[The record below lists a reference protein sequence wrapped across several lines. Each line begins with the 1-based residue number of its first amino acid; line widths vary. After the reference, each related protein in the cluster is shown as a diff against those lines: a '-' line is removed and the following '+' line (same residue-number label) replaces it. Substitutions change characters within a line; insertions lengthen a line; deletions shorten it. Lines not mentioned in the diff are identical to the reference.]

1 MKKLRNLLL
10 ISSASVATFLPV
22 ISSSCDDINQG
33 PEQKLVERI
42 KKLEQDNQAVQAALN
57 VKISELEAN
66 KKAYDL
72 ELAQKDNQIKQ
83 HQNNIAQLNDQL
95 VTLKHQNEA
104 KSTEL
109 NNQINLLQDKIDGI
123 NDIKASYEN
132 QIIEAKEQLEELKAQ
147 LHSNQ
152 DEIDKLSKS
161 IEVKQAYITELEGNI
176 TGLKNQIA
184 QLQAQIELNKQTLA
198 QKEAEIAK
206 NEQAISNLNNEKL
219 ALNQQIGELKN
230 EKIKL
235 LKEHE
240 NEINEKNKKISA
252 LESLLLGINKQSD
265 NYVNAKN
272 LLAIYQA
279 NAPLQTECA
288 SEFNALKQA
297 IEAINNEYS
306 IDKTNALI
314 ASYSNALTS
323 AIGLYSD
330 AMAKLN
336 TINSELESP
345 TVALPTNKFDNLIE
359 YLKELIYLINRNKV
373 QVIEQYN
380 RKLES
385 YAKAFNMISNYQV
398 TYSPIVNN
406 DQLNLPN
413 LISQASDELKFN
425 IWSCIALNI
434 SLCDQMDVASLDPIL
449 KRNYQNLRSELTKR
463 SYINLSFD
471 YLLSSFQALLKVKK
485 DLTAASASAR
495 KEAEQN
501 KASVLEAIKDF
512 ETKNNDLIN
521 YINELTSY
529 KELEKLREEIGNEK
543 ANYDSIIVLCARA
556 RSKLA
561 EVQNDLASVKKYYIS
576 LKQATEQSI
585 SKFKQLQ
592 AEIDKWVNASDHYK
606 QNAEIQAMLAQ
617 ITTGIVSLETIDWK
631 GQELDNINSKIE
643 ASNKAKDN
651 IKQLWEKFEANMNA
665 PRNADE
671 ISEFYKNNAATVK
684 KLIIENKATKNPSFS
699 NYNIYD
705 SIFKRTF
712 KIVFDNVDDAKKN
725 ESTLT
730 LGTAWLL
737 DYVDLGN
744 NKYRLY
750 LGTNLHVV
758 NANIDKNDHS
768 DNRQE
773 SKISKGI
780 HTISSFIGFDPDWAD
795 GKNQYYMYQFMNNSN
810 SHALYIPKNFY
821 VATNFISPNKV
832 KGNVAADFAVLEWYV
847 DLNVFAK
854 WSPMS
859 FLETAQFY
867 DPEAI
872 AYGNNAEARNE
883 YNSLIETGRLQKAYV
898 QHILDAIAQVN
909 ASKVAIANKAKANF
923 NSSLPYIS
931 VDYMSAGNILKEYN
945 KMYPDNKI
953 SSYLSQPESYKTAI
967 YLDSYMNTK
976 FGNNKFDKQPNN
988 VFIAGYPAKN
998 GNKTE
1003 INGSWSKINENGDSI
1018 YNYKVTDAIADYSVE
1033 FNPKSTIDYNGTL
1046 YQRYMLQFYSSS
1058 ANNLSGGSS
1067 GSLAVNQDNLPI
1079 GLKWGSIVDGETK
1092 YFDNNLRLVH
1102 SYRDVVASFV
1112 NTFDKPFYR
1121 KNDRA
1126 DMLYAYNLVDGTNK
1140 DNYPYQVSSY
1150 RHELIKRYGP
1160 EYKTALFDK

>member
-10 ISSASVATFLPV
+10 ISSASVVTLLPV

-33 PEQKLVERI
+33 PDQELIEKI

-57 VKISELEAN
+57 AKISELETN

-83 HQNNIAQLNDQL
+83 HQNNIAQLNDEL
-95 VTLKHQNEA
+95 TTLKHQNET

-109 NNQINLLQDKIDGI
+109 NNQINLLLDKIDGI

-176 TGLKNQIA
+176 SGLKYQIA
-184 QLQAQIELNKQTLA
+184 QLQAQIELNKQTFA
-198 QKEAEIAK
+198 KKEAEIAK
-206 NEQAISNLNNEKL
+206 NEQSILNLNNEKL
-219 ALNQQIGELKN
+219 ILNQQIGELKN

-252 LESLLLGINKQSD
+252 LDSLLLGINKQSV

-272 LLAIYQA
+272 LLAIYQT
-279 NAPLQTECA
+279 NAPLQAECA
-288 SEFNALKQA
+288 SEFIALKKA
-297 IEAINNEYS
+297 IDAINNEYS
-306 IDKTNALI
+306 IDKTNTLI

-323 AIGLYSD
+323 AIGIYSD
-330 AMAKLN
+330 AIAKLN
-336 TINSELESP
+336 IINSELESP
-345 TVALPTNKFDNLIE
+345 TIALPTDKFDNLIE

-373 QVIEQYN
+373 QIIEQYN

-385 YAKAFNMISNYQV
+385 YAKAFNMISNYRV

-425 IWSCIALNI
+425 IWSYIALNI
-434 SLCDQMDVASLDPIL
+434 SLCDQMNAVSLDPII
-449 KRNYQNLRSELTKR
+449 KRNYQNFRNELTKR

-485 DLTAASASAR
+485 DLTDASANAR
-495 KEAEQN
+495 NEAEQN
-501 KASVLEAIKDF
+501 KASVLKAIKDF
-512 ETKNNDLIN
+512 ETQNNDLIN
-521 YINELTSY
+521 YINELASY

-543 ANYDSIIVLCARA
+543 LNYDSIIVLCARA
-556 RSKLA
+556 RSKLKQV
-561 EVQNDLASVKKYYIS
+561 ENDLASVKKYYNS
-576 LKQATEQSI
+576 LKQETEQSI

-592 AEIDKWVNASDHYK
+592 AEIDKWVNASDYYK
-606 QNAEIQAMLAQ
+606 QNAEIRAMLAQ
-617 ITTGIVSLETIDWK
+617 ITTGLVSLETIDWK

-651 IKQLWEKFEANMNA
+651 IKQLWDKFEANMNA

-699 NYNIYD
+699 YYNIYD

-712 KIVFDNVDDAKKN
+712 KIVFNNVDDAKKN

-730 LGTAWLL
+730 FGTAWLL
-737 DYVDLGN
+737 DYVALGN

-750 LGTNLHVV
+750 LGTNLHVA

-773 SKISKGI
+773 SKISKGV
-780 HTISSFIGFDPDWAD
+780 HTVSSFIGFDPDWAD
-795 GKNQYYMYQFMNNSN
+795 GKNQYYMYQFMNNWD

-821 VATNFISPNKV
+821 VAINFISPNKV
-832 KGNVAADFAVLEWYV
+832 KGNIAADFAVLEWYV
-847 DLNVFAK
+847 DLNAFAK
-854 WSPMS
+854 WRPMN

-867 DPEAI
+867 NP
-872 AYGNNAEARNE
+872 EARNE
-883 YNSLIETGRLQKAYV
+883 YKKLIETGSLQRAYV

-909 ASKVAIANKAKANF
+909 ASKAAIANKAKANF

-931 VDYMSAGNILKEYN
+931 VDYMSVGNILKEYN

-953 SSYLSQPESYKTAI
+953 INYLSQPESYKSAI

-1003 INGSWSKINENGDSI
+1003 INGTWSKINENGDSI
-1018 YNYKVTDAIADYSVE
+1018 YNYNVTDSIADYSVE
-1033 FNPKSTIDYNGTL
+1033 FNPKSTINYDGTS

-1079 GLKWGSIVDGETK
+1079 GLKWGSVVNGETK
-1092 YFDNNLRLVH
+1092 YFDNNSRQVH

-1112 NTFDKPFYR
+1112 NTFDKPFYW
-1121 KNDRA
+1121 KNDTA
-1126 DMLYAYNLVDGTNK
+1126 DILYAYNLIDGTNK

-1150 RHELIKRYGP
+1150 REELIKRYGP
-1160 EYKTALFDK
+1160 EYKTVLFDK